1 MIFRFS
7 SSLGIRTPE
16 IVQPR
21 IDSMT
26 DERPDA
32 ELRVGVLG
40 DSIIGGRGLPD
51 VGESEIRRPAKRG

>member
-1 MIFRFS
+1 M
-7 SSLGIRTPE
+7 PE

-40 DSIIGGRGLPD
+40 DSIIGELGLPD
-51 VGESEIRRPAKRG
+51 VGESEIRRPAKRR